1 MFVSPIGYLFFIL
14 HVFSNMQG
22 VKKGAEALGSDM
34 NFRKAHGTVNIQ
46 YIIPIQLSR
55 RVTLVSEGSRLV
67 SECLFARLFS

>member
-22 VKKGAEALGSDM
+22 AKKGPKPLGSDM

-46 YIIPIQLSR
+46 HIIPIP
-55 RVTLVSEGSRLV
+55 TFHAE
-67 SECLFARLFS
+67 